1 MVRTKHRCTV
11 CGKLASYRCKYCGDT
26 LCKDHL
32 SPDMHWCVGLDDYKR
47 EEKVAPAIEVEADH
61 RSGGKKNVTNPPGI
75 LSGNC
80 SYLLLVLMSVS
91 FLLQLLIPGGLI
103 TIGIPNSY
111 EKLLWLNPQLVMERP
126 WTLVTHIF
134 LHGGFMHYLINMLV
148 FFFFAPTLERK
159 IGSVKFL
166 LIFFLSGIF
175 AGIGW
180 SLTFSPNSCQ
190 LLLLDQNLFGVVGA
204 SGAICGIM
212 ATLAVLMPKMKVYI
226 FPIPIP
232 LDIWIVV
239 IFFAVY
245 DFLSIG
251 SGDAVAHTA
260 HLSGLFFGLF
270 AGMYLKGR

>member
-1 MVRTKHRCTV
+1 MVRTMYRCTV
-11 CGKLASYRCKYCGDT
+11 CGKPASYRCKYCGDT
-26 LCKDHL
+26 LCKDHI
-32 SPDMHWCVGLDDYKR
+32 SPDMHWCVGLEDYKS
-47 EEKVAPAIEVEADH
+47 EERRKPFIEVKSDR
-61 RSGGKKNVTNPPGI
+61 RSRGKKGVTNPLGI

-80 SYLLLVLMSVS
+80 SYLLLVLMAVS

-103 TIGIPNSY
+103 TSGIPNAY
-111 EKLLWLNPQLVMERP
+111 ERLLWLNSQLVIERP

-134 LHGGFMHYLINMLV
+134 LHGGFMHFLFNMLV

-180 SLTFSPNSCQ
+180 SLTFSPNEYQ
-190 LLLLDQNLFGVVGA
+190 LLLLDQNFFGSVGA
-204 SGAICGIM
+204 SGAICGII
-212 ATLAVLMPKMKVYI
+212 ATLAVLMPKLKVYI

-239 IFFAVY
+239 ILFAVY
-245 DFLSIG
+245 DFLMVG
-251 SGDAVAHTA
+251 SGDSVAHTA

-270 AGMYLKGR
+270 AGMYLKRS

>member
-1 MVRTKHRCTV
+1 LKS
-11 CGKLASYRCKYCGDT
+11 KLT
-26 LCKDHL
+26 
-32 SPDMHWCVGLDDYKR
+32 
-47 EEKVAPAIEVEADH
+47 IE
-61 RSGGKKNVTNPPGI
+61 
-75 LSGNC
+75 
-80 SYLLLVLMSVS
+80 
-91 FLLQLLIPGGLI
+91 
-103 TIGIPNSY
+103 
-111 EKLLWLNPQLVMERP
+111 ERP

-134 LHGGFMHYLINMLV
+134 LHGSLMHFLINMLV

-166 LIFFLSGIF
+166 LIFFLAGIF

-180 SLTFSPNSCQ
+180 SLTTANP
-190 LLLLDQNLFGVVGA
+190 LIPVVGA

-226 FPIPIP
+226 FPIPLP

-239 IFFAVY
+239 IFFAIY

-270 AGMYLKGR
+270 AGLYLKRL

>member
-1 MVRTKHRCTV
+1 MVLTKYRCTV
-11 CGKLASYRCKYCGDT
+11 CGKPASYRCKYCGDT

-32 SPDMHWCVGLDDYKR
+32 SPDMHWCVGLEDYKS
-47 EEKVAPAIEVEADH
+47 EERRAPSIDVKLDR
-61 RSGGKKNVTNPPGI
+61 RSRGKKGVTNPLGI

-80 SYLLLVLMSVS
+80 SYLLLVLMAVS
-91 FLLQLLIPGGLI
+91 FLLQLLIPSGLI
-103 TIGIPNSY
+103 TSGIPNSY
-111 EKLLWLNPQLVMERP
+111 ERLLWLNPQLVIDRP

-134 LHGGFMHYLINMLV
+134 LHGGFMHFLFNMLV

-180 SLTFSPNSCQ
+180 SLTSVNPA
-190 LLLLDQNLFGVVGA
+190 LGA
-204 SGAICGIM
+204 SGAICGII
-212 ATLAVLMPKMKVYI
+212 ATLAVLMPKLKVYI

-245 DFLSIG
+245 DFLMVG
-251 SGDAVAHTA
+251 SGDSVAHTA

-270 AGMYLKGR
+270 AGMYLKRS

>member
-11 CGKLASYRCKYCGDT
+11 CGKPASYRCKYCGDT

-32 SPDMHWCVGLDDYKR
+32 SPDMHWCVGLEDYKR
-47 EEKVAPAIEVEADH
+47 EEKVAPAIEVDADP
-61 RSGGKKNVTNPPGI
+61 RSDGEKNVTNPLGI

-80 SYLLLVLMSVS
+80 SYLLLVLISVS
-91 FLLQLLIPGGLI
+91 YVLQLLIPGYTEHLM
-103 TIGIPNSY
+103 
-111 EKLLWLNPQLVMERP
+111 LVPAFLQERP

-134 LHGGFMHYLINMLV
+134 LHGSFMHFLVNMLV

-166 LIFFLSGIF
+166 LIFFLAGIV

-180 SLTFSPNSCQ
+180 SLTTANP
-190 LLLLDQNLFGVVGA
+190 LIPVVGA

-226 FPIPIP
+226 FPIPLP

-239 IFFAVY
+239 IFFAIY

-270 AGMYLKGR
+270 AGMYLKRS